1 MASFASKT
9 VLRCAPGLLVRNAA
23 NMNNYSLFQDVTKPF
38 IYEQRFINKT
48 PIAFFST
55 SKINPEQEQ
64 LEHHE
69 VKVDQDT
76 KLVTF
81 DVKESRANHTATV
94 IFLHGLGDTAFGW
107 AEGLWAVGA
116 FEKLDHVK
124 FILPT
129 APVIPVTINNNM
141 PCPAWYD
148 LTSLESRADE
158 TYKGLDKTHDRIM
171 KICQDE
177 IDIYGIESNR
187 IVFAGFSQGG
197 AVSIFSGFSAKFQAA
212 GIMCLSGYMPRAKT
226 FSDWKNESIKN
237 DIPIRLFHGEQDQ
250 VVKVDWAR
258 ESGKIIKDN
267 GFGNITMST
276 YPAMQHNA
284 SEEEL
289 KDFAKELLSIL
300 PEDF

>member
-1 MASFASKT
+1 MLTSALKNTTCFVRRKYNATLTRTKYSSPLFGIVYKQQFVNKT
-9 VLRCAPGLLVRNAA
+9 VAA
-23 NMNNYSLFQDVTKPF
+23 V
-38 IYEQRFINKT
+38 
-48 PIAFFST
+48 FST
-55 SKINPEQEQ
+55 NKITPEQEQ

-81 DVKESRANHTATV
+81 DVKETRAKHTATV
-94 IFLHGLGDTAFGW
+94 IFLHGLGDTSFGW
-107 AEGLWAVGA
+107 AEGMWAVGA

-129 APVIPVTINNNM
+129 APIIPVTINNSM

-148 LTSLESRADE
+148 ITGLESRANE
-158 TYKGLDKTHDRIM
+158 TCEGLDETHDRIM

-177 IDIYGIESNR
+177 IDINSIESDR

-197 AVSIFSGFSAKFQAA
+197 AASLFSGFSGNFQPA
-212 GIMCLSGYMPRAKT
+212 GIICLSGYMPRAQT
-226 FSDWKNESIKN
+226 FADWRNEAIKE

-258 ESGKIIKDN
+258 ESGKIIKEN
-267 GFGNITMST
+267 GFTNITMST

-289 KDFAKELLSIL
+289 KDFAKELVLMI